1 MKSIFL
7 DFIPVFCRTLISLCF
22 FTYFRLTVLQI
33 NTFWFAPSGFLRA
46 VYLGYTPCKAKESPV
61 LLWFFP
67 GAEISGIRN
76 HFSKLRMPLPPVW
89 NGSSGTGSRFHSGY
103 FRMIPDASPESFL
116 KDVFG
121 KAYKLDMST
130 DYSVKVKTFAEGLAK
145 IKDEQILCSYAN
157 SKENFIFQLA
167 LDILQKSKACQ
178 LYLKAKYFKI
188 YVDEYQDCD
197 VKKHIRFKISRTQ
210 IIKLCVKLL
219 INVI

>member
-1 MKSIFL
+1 
-7 DFIPVFCRTLISLCF
+7 
-22 FTYFRLTVLQI
+22 
-33 NTFWFAPSGFLRA
+33 
-46 VYLGYTPCKAKESPV
+46 
-61 LLWFFP
+61 
-67 GAEISGIRN
+67 
-76 HFSKLRMPLPPVW
+76 
-89 NGSSGTGSRFHSGY
+89 
-103 FRMIPDASPESFL
+103 MIPDASPESFL